1 MTAARA
7 RGRRGQGTLESIL
20 VLPLLIIMLVAVADY
35 AHLARETANVQT
47 ASSEG
52 ARYAAANPTA
62 SDDTVA
68 AYVREA
74 CALGDT
80 ASVTVTSA
88 DAPSKPVTLKSGDKS
103 VSARYSREKV
113 TVKVVKDV
121 PCIFPLKSLG
131 VSGATDAG
139 WRVHSEMSS
148 IRSEIGR
155 S

>member
-7 RGRRGQGTLESIL
+7 RGRRGQGTLEFIL

-62 SDDTVA
+62 S
-68 AYVREA
+68 
-74 CALGDT
+74 